1 LKKTPEEES
10 VMKKFISLIFLISL
24 LALAACGGEEASPTS
39 GNIPVPLDSE
49 VSFSNE
55 DFSVTVYEVVPIES
69 KTLVD
74 RELTLKEGEI
84 DQYQLYEIYMRYT
97 NTSGRETLLKYRDL
111 QIAPAGEEI
120 DVDRAMV
127 VGYCEPVSASS
138 AESPEWCGY
147 APPPPKPNTY
157 QIQPELHVPSPKI
170 ADGTEAVMT
179 LIVKLSQQLTEIELG
194 FTPEE

>member
-1 LKKTPEEES
+1 
-10 VMKKFISLIFLISL
+10 MKKFISLIFLISL
-24 LALAACGGEEASPTS
+24 LALTACGGEEASPTS
-39 GNIPVPLDSE
+39 EVIPVPLDSE

-55 DFSVTVYEVVPIES
+55 DFSVTAYEMVPIES
-69 KTLVD
+69 KILVD
-74 RELTLKEGEI
+74 RELTLKEGEA
-84 DQYQLYEIYMRYT
+84 DQYQLYEIYLRYT

-120 DVDRAMV
+120 DVDRALV

-138 AESPEWCGY
+138 AESPAWCGY

-170 ADGTEAVMT
+170 PDGSEAEMILIIKLDQT
-179 LIVKLSQQLTEIELG
+179 LNEIELG
-194 FTPEE
+194 FAPEE